1 MDQLT
6 HNIVATVFL
15 DLAIIV
21 ILTRAVGALFR
32 RMGQPAVVGEILAGI
47 ALGPSLLGAIPVGGS
62 TLAAL
67 MFPTEALHQLTGLA
81 NLGLVIFMMIVGLEL
96 NLRPAHA
103 SGSRAVVISAA
114 SVLLPLGLGLLLGAW
129 LFSTGAGGSSRVAF
143 ALFLGVAM
151 SVTAFPVLARI
162 LVERRLHRTPL
173 GVLVL
178 ACAGVDDVLAWS
190 LLALAT
196 AVAGGGGP
204 GQLVRVVLLLAVF
217 CLVLTFVLRPL
228 LRRLIVWHGRV
239 GRLTPAML
247 AVILVCLV
255 LSAAA
260 TELIGV
266 HFVFGAFLF
275 GAALPRAHSAALVR
289 DLLDKLEQV
298 AVLVLLPVFFVVTGL
313 AVNLRALNAGQL
325 GILGTVLLVACV
337 GKFVGA
343 AGAARLM
350 RVPPR
355 QAVAIGILMNTRG
368 LTELVVV
375 NVGYAAGIL
384 SRDLLTILV
393 VMAVVT
399 TVITKPLLQLVY
411 SDAIIARDVADA
423 ERSSL
428 EVPDAYRC
436 LILVDDIAAAAPYA
450 AFGRDL
456 APVGRQTELVISCL
470 VPLPVGRFELATGFS
485 QELDDVATRLEAAN
499 ALAARLTEGDV
510 TCSVVCRFSDN
521 VLNDTLAHADSLQPD
536 CVIADGK
543 FQHADAFA
551 ARLPGSARVILV
563 GQADQISPDLRVAA
577 SVHGGPDTALALV
590 TALQLARSRGARL
603 GLIDGPSRQRWSRP
617 AALVQR
623 LQRVGFDVE
632 LWPADYSGDAL
643 VITERDGLV
652 TNNSRSVAQVRSVR
666 DGQASDIKSMLDEL
680 IPVPVQPG
688 SLKSEL
694 PEPVPASTG
703 PNPSGAV
710 PFTVRR
716 SGND

>member
-1 MDQLT
+1 MT

-47 ALGPSLLGAIPVGGS
+47 ALGPSLLGAIPVGGT

-103 SGSRAVVISAA
+103 NGSRAVAISAG
-114 SVLLPLGLGLLLGAW
+114 SVLLPLGLGLMLGTW

-204 GQLVRVVLLLAVF
+204 GQLIRVVLLLAVF
-217 CLVLTFVLRPL
+217 CLVLMFVLRPV
-228 LRRLIVWHGRV
+228 LRRLIAWHGRV
-239 GRLTPAML
+239 GRLTPTMM
-247 AVILVCLV
+247 AVVLVGLV

-289 DLLDKLEQV
+289 DLLDRLEQV
-298 AVLVLLPVFFVVTGL
+298 AVLILLPVFFVVTGL
-313 AVNLRALNAGQL
+313 AVNIRALNAGQL
-325 GILGTVLLVACV
+325 GILGVVLLVACV

-350 RVPPR
+350 KVPPR

-384 SRDLLTILV
+384 SRDMLTILV

-411 SDAIIARDVADA
+411 PDAIIARDVADA

-436 LILVDDIAAAAPYA
+436 LVLVDDITAATPYA
-450 AFGRDL
+450 SVGRDL
-456 APVGRQTELVISCL
+456 APIGRQTELVISCL
-470 VPLPVGRFELATGFS
+470 VPLPVGRFELATGLGR
-485 QELDDVATRLEAAN
+485 ELDDVATRLEAAN
-499 ALAARLTEGDV
+499 ALAAKLTEGEV
-510 TCSVVCRFSDN
+510 TCSVVSRFSDN
-521 VLNDTLAHADSLQPD
+521 VLDDTLAQAESLQPD
-536 CVIADGK
+536 CVVADGG
-543 FQHADAFA
+543 FQHADAIA
-551 ARLPGSARVILV
+551 AHLPGSARVILV
-563 GQADQISPDLRVAA
+563 GQADQLTPDLEVAA
-577 SVHGGPDTALALV
+577 LLRGGPDTALALV
-590 TALQLARSRGARL
+590 TALQLARSRGVRL
-603 GLIDGPSRQRWSRP
+603 GLVDGPSRERWSRP
-617 AALVQR
+617 AALAQR
-623 LQRVGFDVE
+623 LQRAGWDVE
-632 LWPADYSGDAL
+632 LLAADHSADAL
-643 VITERDGLV
+643 LVTERDGMASRG
-652 TNNSRSVAQVRSVR
+652 SRSLARVRAVR
-666 DGQASDIKSMLDEL
+666 DGEASDLKRLLDDL
-680 IPVPVQPG
+680 LRIPA
-688 SLKSEL
+688 E
-694 PEPVPASTG
+694 PASPELAPDPKHTSPG
-703 PNPSGAV
+703 PTPSGAV
-710 PFTVRR
+710 SAIVRR
-716 SGND
+716 SGE